1 MNNNE
6 NLFVLVLVA
15 ILLKSPYFH
24 LYITWKNIDAP
35 VKEKKNWNLKN
46 IFIIDISDS
55 SRKWVTKLVQNI
67 WVQICTQVCKQNHV
81 YLKASIVC
89 WSLRWKIRRLFFT
102 FTGYRCKSAP
112 KCWFQGTKRAIFVP
126 KFFGCNNCQII
137 LEALNTNPVY
147 ICKNNH
153 RGCKYMLCND
163 CYKREL
169 LIAIPNGIRK
179 SRRNTQ

>member
-1 MNNNE
+1 MKRKNQLQRKKEEIYKKKKETLPKSKETQRRNPKKRCSHD
-6 NLFVLVLVA
+6 VST
-15 ILLKSPYFH
+15 LKGETMKGYF
-24 LYITWKNIDAP
+24 T
-35 VKEKKNWNLKN
+35 KEGKY
-46 IFIIDISDS
+46 
-55 SRKWVTKLVQNI
+55 
-67 WVQICTQVCKQNHV
+67 H
-81 YLKASIVC
+81 
-89 WSLRWKIRRLFFT
+89 
-102 FTGYRCKSAP
+102 GY
-112 KCWFQGTKRAIFVP
+112 KR
-126 KFFGCNNCQII
+126 NNCQII